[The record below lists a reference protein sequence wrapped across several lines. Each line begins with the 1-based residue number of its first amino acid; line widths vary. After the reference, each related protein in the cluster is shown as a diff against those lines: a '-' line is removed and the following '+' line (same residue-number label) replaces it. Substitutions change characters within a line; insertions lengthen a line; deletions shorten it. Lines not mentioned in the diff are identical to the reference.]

1 MVDSL
6 LEVIRSVLAYSELAQ
21 VVVIGLVIVVVVVLV
36 VLVVL
41 AVPIILVADFHY
53 LMQPRQAPG

>member
-1 MVDSL
+1 MVVDSL
-6 LEVIRSVLAYSELAQ
+6 FAVIRSVLAYSELAQ

-36 VLVVL
+36 VLVVP
-41 AVPIILVADFHY
+41 VTLVADFHY

>member
-6 LEVIRSVLAYSELAQ
+6 FEVIRSVLAYSELAQ

-36 VLVVL
+36 VLVVP
-41 AVPIILVADFHY
+41 VTLVADFHY
-53 LMQPRQAPG
+53 

>member
-36 VLVVL
+36 VLVVP
-41 AVPIILVADFHY
+41 VTLVADFHY
-53 LMQPRQAPG
+53 

>member
-21 VVVIGLVIVVVVVLV
+21 VVVIGLVIVVVVILV
-36 VLVVL
+36 VLVVP
-41 AVPIILVADFHY
+41 VTLVADFHY
-53 LMQPRQAPG
+53 SMRPRQAPG